1 MTRAIKLHFQCLV
14 LLVASLFMST
24 QASATHIF
32 GIDLYYT
39 YVSGNTYTIN
49 MAIYGDCAAANAST
63 AFNALYTDMPEVQ
76 IYNGNFIY
84 QTVSLNP
91 ISPEGIEVTPVCTSD
106 TNNTTCSNPANTV
119 PGVRKFTYSKTVTLS
134 GPSANWVFHFDGAL
148 GNNTNAGR
156 SSTITNVLGNGTSV
170 ISLDA
175 QLNNLTAANSSSVY
189 TTIPTPFFCDN
200 VPANFNPGAVDPNGD
215 SLSFALVPGINQTT
229 GSSVNYV
236 SPYTATQ
243 PLAVTPGSFIFNSS
257 TGQLTFT
264 PNLIQRSLVVY
275 TVSEYR
281 AGVLVGT
288 SQREM
293 TVVTLTCNSIPPTGR
308 ISNISAA
315 GSGVNIIDSTHLS
328 ACGNSGAFS
337 FHINP
342 IDSTTNVTI
351 SYAGLPAGANFGFN
365 NNGTT
370 TAQGVFS
377 WNTGGVTPGTYT
389 FYITFKSD
397 ACPLASTQ
405 TVAYS
410 VIVSPTTTPTI
421 AIATTD
427 TASVFCVGAP
437 MHFAATATDTGT
449 SPSYQWKKNGINVGT
464 SSTTYTNAAAA
475 NGDIITCALTSNL
488 SCLSA
493 NNIVSNAITATVHSS
508 TIPIVTITDN
518 AGAII
523 CSGTP
528 ITFTASATDTGTAAT
543 YQWQRNGVAIT
554 GATQSVYIDNNLAQG
569 DTILCVVNSNAPV
582 CAIPGMSPYI
592 APTVFPAP
600 DTTVTTSGLIHVC
613 LGDSVTLQSA
623 GVGTTYQWQRNGVNI
638 NGANATTYTV
648 HTTGNY
654 TVYVSNTFGCAVIS
668 SVVPVT
674 ISPVPPA
681 LLSNIGG
688 YLNICTNDSLLLGAP
703 INYTQS
709 YVYQWYWDGNII
721 NGAISASYITRTAG
735 AYQVTVSDHQ
745 CLSKSNI
752 LTVTTIQAPVDT
764 LLSYGQTII
773 CPGGTGVT
781 LAGGTASN
789 PESYMWYRNGTPIQ
803 SATRSSYLAPTV
815 GTYTLKITD
824 TTNGCSSYSKPVSVT
839 SGTIPDPSISY
850 EWPSFQTGLFSYY
863 QWYYN
868 NAPITGAT
876 SVHYAPTQSG
886 VYTVMVTDANGCT
899 GTSTNYYFAYSG
911 VGNVSITGDVRIYPN
926 PANDIVYINAPVAI
940 NAALYAMDGR
950 LVQSGKN
957 IKQLDISG
965 LASGIYMIAITDE
978 NNMVI
983 KIDKL
988 VKN

>member
-1 MTRAIKLHFQCLV
+1 MDRIIKLHFQCLV
-14 LLVASLFMST
+14 LLAASLLMST
-24 QASATHIF
+24 RASATHIF

-49 MAIYGDCAAANAST
+49 MAVYGDCSAASSVFT
-63 AFNALYTDMPEVQ
+63 TLYTATPEVQ
-76 IYNGNFIY
+76 IINGNFVT
-84 QTVSLNP
+84 QTVNLNP
-91 ISPEGIEVTPVCTSD
+91 ISPEGIEVTPVCAND
-106 TNNTTCSNPANTV
+106 TNNTTCTNVTNTV
-119 PGVRKFTYSKTVTLS
+119 PGVRKFTYSRNVTLS
-134 GPSANWVFHFDGAL
+134 GPSANWVFHFDGNMG
-148 GNNTNAGR
+148 GNSSAGR
-156 SSTITNVLGNGTSV
+156 SSTITNILTGGSSI

-175 QLNNLTAANSSSVY
+175 QLNNVTAANSSSVY

-215 SLSFALVPGINQTT
+215 SLSFALVPGIDETT
-229 GSSVNYV
+229 GSAVNYV

-281 AGVLVGT
+281 NGILVGT

-293 TVVTLTCNSIPPTGR
+293 TVVTLACNNTPPTGR
-308 ISNISAA
+308 ISNISAS
-315 GSGVNIIDSTHLS
+315 GPGVNIIDSTHLS
-328 ACGNSGAFS
+328 ACGNAGAFS
-337 FHINP
+337 FHISP
-342 IDSTTNVTI
+342 LDSTTNVTI
-351 SYAGLPAGANFGFN
+351 TAAGVPAGATFN
-365 NNGTT
+365 VSNNTTT
-370 TAQGVFS
+370 TAQGIFA
-377 WNTGGVTPGTYT
+377 WNTTGVAAGTYT

-410 VIVSPTTTPTI
+410 VIVSPTATPSI
-421 AIATTD
+421 AIAITD
-427 TASVFCVGAP
+427 TTSVFCAGAP
-437 MHFAATATDTGT
+437 MHFAATATNTGT
-449 SPSYQWKKNGINVGT
+449 NPYYQWKKNGINVGT
-464 SSTTYTNAAAA
+464 DTTVYTNVAAAS
-475 NGDIITCALTSNL
+475 GDVITCVLTSNAL
-488 SCLSA
+488 CLTTNTA
-493 NNIVSNAITATVHSS
+493 TSNAITAPVHSS
-508 TIPIVTITDN
+508 TIPVVTITDN

-528 ITFTASATDTGTAAT
+528 ITFTASAIDTATAAT
-543 YQWQRNGVAIT
+543 YQWERNGVAIS
-554 GATQSVYIDNNLAQG
+554 GATNRIYIDYSLAQG
-569 DTILCVVNSNAPV
+569 DTIVCVVNSNAPV
-582 CAIPGMSPYI
+582 CAIPGTSPYI

-600 DTTVTTSGLIHVC
+600 DTTVTTSGLIHIC
-613 LGDSVTLQSA
+613 LGDSVTLQAA

-648 HTTGNY
+648 HSTGNY
-654 TVYVSNTFGCAVIS
+654 AVYVSNTYGCAVTS

-703 INYTQS
+703 VSYTYS
-709 YVYQWYWDGNII
+709 YVYQWYWDGNVI
-721 NGAISASYITRTAG
+721 NGATSAEYTTRTAG
-735 AYQVTVSDHQ
+735 AYQVTVSDNQ

-764 LLSYGQTII
+764 LLSYGQTVI
-773 CPGGTGVT
+773 CPGGVTGVT

-789 PESYMWYRNGTPIQ
+789 PESYLWYRNGTPIQ

-850 EWPSFQTGLFSYY
+850 EWPSFQTGLFSNY

-868 NAPITGAT
+868 NVPITGAT
-876 SVHYAPTQSG
+876 SVNYAPTQSG
-886 VYTVMVTDANGCT
+886 VYTVMVTDANGCI
-899 GTSTNYYFAYSG
+899 GTSANYYFAYSG
-911 VGNVSITGDVRIYPN
+911 VGNVSLTGSDVRIYPN
-926 PANDIVYINAPVAI
+926 PANDIVYINAPVAV
-940 NAALYAMDGR
+940 NAALYAMDSR
-950 LVQSGKN
+950 LIQNGKS
-957 IKQLDISG
+957 IKQLDISE
-965 LASGIYMIAITDE
+965 LASGVYMITITDE

-983 KIDKL
+983 KKDKL